1 MADPTEF
8 ITINSI
14 KLAVR
19 GAWLLVDPTPFLGQG
34 SYRGS
39 NRVIAGEPGRLA
51 RTRVLDEL
59 ELVVPMYVF
68 GVNNQAGTPHAN
80 ARLGLRNN
88 IEYLRTNLL
97 PPYTG
102 SDSVT
107 VTHTF
112 SDASTRTGLCI
123 VNELQV
129 SGALDTHVGKA
140 AVVSLDVTI
149 IGGKLAS
156 A

>member
-1 MADPTEF
+1 MADPAEF
-8 ITINSI
+8 ITINSV
-14 KLAVR
+14 KLAIR

-39 NRVIAGEPGRLA
+39 DRVIAGEAGRLA
-51 RTRVLDEL
+51 RTRVLDAMD
-59 ELVVPMYVF
+59 LVVPMYVF
-68 GVNNQAGTPHAN
+68 GVNNQGGTAHAN

-88 IEYLRTNLL
+88 LEYLRANLL

-102 SDSVT
+102 SDSVAI
-107 VTHTF
+107 THTF

-129 SGALDTHVGKA
+129 AGALDTHVGKA

-149 IGGKLAS
+149 IGGKLA
-156 A
+156 AA